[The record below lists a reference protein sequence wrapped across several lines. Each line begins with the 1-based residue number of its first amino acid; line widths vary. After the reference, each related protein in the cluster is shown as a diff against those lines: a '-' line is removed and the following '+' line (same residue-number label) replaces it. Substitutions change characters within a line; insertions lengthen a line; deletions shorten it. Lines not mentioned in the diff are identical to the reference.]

1 MSVATKNL
9 IFHSNSGPQ
18 PSLKCKIPLQYQTW
32 VFWDKHKDTLVKIL
46 QALKDDNKCHHLQHG
61 KK

>member
-1 MSVATKNL
+1 MSVATKPL
-9 IFHSNSGPQ
+9 VFHSKSGSQ
-18 PSLKCKIPLQYQTW
+18 PSLKCKIPLQYQIW
-32 VFWDKHKDTLVKIL
+32 VFWDKDTLVKIL